1 MKNELMI
8 FNNDAFGEI
17 RMVDIDGKPYAVA
30 NDVVKALGY
39 KNTSDAI
46 SKHCRSIVKYDIP
59 HPQNINKSLEVNII
73 PQGDVI
79 RLITKCP
86 LPNADRFESWIFD
99 EVIPQVLNT
108 GSYIQNNKLAE
119 QQAIA
124 KVMENADEDM
134 LQFVQGMVTKQIELT
149 KENKELKL
157 EIIHK
162 ENVIIG
168 FVEDIDL
175 ATKRQRLNQI
185 MKFGFKDGKSQSN
198 RWNLLYDE
206 FQRKYHCNLKL
217 RMEGEVVKPKYKNKL
232 DYIDRGMNMIPQIYE
247 LACKI
252 FENDVDKLKEEWFDV
267 VNG

>member
-8 FNNDAFGEI
+8 FNNSNFGEI
-17 RMVDIDGKPYAVA
+17 RMVEIDGKPYAVA
-30 NDVVKALGY
+30 SDVAKALGY
-39 KNTSDAI
+39 SKPNNAINT
-46 SKHCRSIVKYDIP
+46 HCRSTLKQGIATK
-59 HPQNINKSLEVNII
+59 QGNISHMVLI
-73 PQGDVI
+73 PQGDII
-79 RLITKCP
+79 RLIVKCQ
-86 LPNADRFESWIFD
+86 LEGADRFESWIFD

-108 GSYIQNNKLAE
+108 GSYIQDNKIAE

-168 FVEDIDL
+168 FVEDVDL

-217 RMEGEVVKPKYKNKL
+217 RMDGEVVKPKYKNKL

-267 VNG
+267 VNS